1 MRMRRTTAARRF
13 CRLPPATLG
22 DDEEDVGGGDE
33 PLHFVKKALS
43 AVGLVDTRHMRMS
56 IKAFF
61 DQYIDVEHDDVD
73 DEIHTDFGADF
84 MSATGFVNRLWDLR
98 WVIEVFLDGEL
109 DRETHRATMAK
120 RLGDLEEVLNARTR
134 DVSMGRIK
142 IVQ

>member
-1 MRMRRTTAARRF
+1 MRWRLSCCCRRPVA
-13 CRLPPATLG
+13 G
-22 DDEEDVGGGDE
+22 DDNSDEDEEDDRGE
-33 PLHFVKKALS
+33 EALS